1 VNVVI
6 WKNCLKIKIDEKIN
20 DISDENIINLFCF
33 ISAFQRVE
41 TKKGNEYD
49 KAWLKVEYMQGFEV
63 NEYINIFKIIRKPFL
78 YDFVKYFKSINE
90 KYSSQNSETKLNLD
104 DYFNQID
111 ELSQEILII
120 MVFDIESKKDE
131 IMKIK
136 EIIKE
141 SLKINNM
148 DEEIFKM

>member
-1 VNVVI
+1 MNVVI

-120 MVFDIESKKDE
+120 MVFDIESKEDE

>member
-1 VNVVI
+1 
-6 WKNCLKIKIDEKIN
+6 
-20 DISDENIINLFCF
+20 
-33 ISAFQRVE
+33 
-41 TKKGNEYD
+41 
-49 KAWLKVEYMQGFEV
+49 MQGFEV

-78 YDFVKYFKSINE
+78 YDFVKYFKSIDE
-90 KYSSQNSETKLNLD
+90 KYVSQNSETKLNLD

-111 ELSQEILII
+111 EISQEILII
-120 MVFDIESKKDE
+120 MVFNIESKRDE

-148 DEEIFKM
+148 DKEIFKI

>member
-1 VNVVI
+1 MNVVI

-78 YDFVKYFKSINE
+78 YDFVKYFKSIDE

>member
-1 VNVVI
+1 MNVVI

-20 DISDENIINLFCF
+20 DISNENIINLFCF

-49 KAWLKVEYMQGFEV
+49 KAWLKVDYMQVFEV

>member
-1 VNVVI
+1 
-6 WKNCLKIKIDEKIN
+6 
-20 DISDENIINLFCF
+20 LFCF

-78 YDFVKYFKSINE
+78 YDFVKYFKSIDE
-90 KYSSQNSETKLNLD
+90 KYGSQNSETKLNLD

-111 ELSQEILII
+111 EISQEILII
-120 MVFDIESKKDE
+120 MVFNIESKRDE

-148 DEEIFKM
+148 DKEIFKI

>member
-1 VNVVI
+1 
-6 WKNCLKIKIDEKIN
+6 
-20 DISDENIINLFCF
+20 
-33 ISAFQRVE
+33 
-41 TKKGNEYD
+41 
-49 KAWLKVEYMQGFEV
+49 MQVFEV

>member
-1 VNVVI
+1 
-6 WKNCLKIKIDEKIN
+6 
-20 DISDENIINLFCF
+20 
-33 ISAFQRVE
+33 
-41 TKKGNEYD
+41 
-49 KAWLKVEYMQGFEV
+49 MQGFEV

-120 MVFDIESKKDE
+120 MVFDIESKEDE

>member
-1 VNVVI
+1 MNVVI
-6 WKNCLKIKIDEKIN
+6 WENCLKIKIDEKIN
-20 DISDENIINLFCF
+20 DISEENIIDLFCF

-78 YDFVKYFKSINE
+78 YDFVKYFKSIDE
-90 KYSSQNSETKLNLD
+90 KYGSQNSETKLNLD

-111 ELSQEILII
+111 EISQEILIV
-120 MVFDIESKKDE
+120 MVFNIESKKDE

-141 SLKINNM
+141 SLKINSM
-148 DEEIFKM
+148 DKEIFKI

>member
-1 VNVVI
+1 
-6 WKNCLKIKIDEKIN
+6 
-20 DISDENIINLFCF
+20 
-33 ISAFQRVE
+33 
-41 TKKGNEYD
+41 
-49 KAWLKVEYMQGFEV
+49 MQGFEV

>member
-1 VNVVI
+1 
-6 WKNCLKIKIDEKIN
+6 
-20 DISDENIINLFCF
+20 
-33 ISAFQRVE
+33 
-41 TKKGNEYD
+41 
-49 KAWLKVEYMQGFEV
+49 MQGFEV

-78 YDFVKYFKSINE
+78 YDFVKYFKSIDE

>member
-1 VNVVI
+1 
-6 WKNCLKIKIDEKIN
+6 
-20 DISDENIINLFCF
+20 
-33 ISAFQRVE
+33 VE

-49 KAWLKVEYMQGFEV
+49 KAWIKVEYMQGFEV
-63 NEYINIFKIIRKPFL
+63 NEYINIFKIVRRPFL
-78 YDFVKYFKSINE
+78 YDFVKYFRSINE
-90 KYSSQNSETKLNLD
+90 KYGSQNSATKLNLD

-120 MVFDIESKKDE
+120 MVFNIESEKNE
-131 IMKIK
+131 IMRIK

-148 DEEIFKM
+148 DKEIFKI

>member
-6 WKNCLKIKIDEKIN
+6 WENCLKIKIDEKIN
-20 DISDENIINLFCF
+20 DISEENIIDLFCF

-78 YDFVKYFKSINE
+78 YDFVKYFKSIDE
-90 KYSSQNSETKLNLD
+90 KYGSQNSETKLNLN

-111 ELSQEILII
+111 EISQEILII
-120 MVFDIESKKDE
+120 MVFNIESKRDE

-148 DEEIFKM
+148 DKEIFKI

>member
-1 VNVVI
+1 
-6 WKNCLKIKIDEKIN
+6 
-20 DISDENIINLFCF
+20 
-33 ISAFQRVE
+33 
-41 TKKGNEYD
+41 
-49 KAWLKVEYMQGFEV
+49 MQGFEV

-78 YDFVKYFKSINE
+78 YDFVKYFKSIDE
-90 KYSSQNSETKLNLD
+90 KYGSQNSETKLNLD

-111 ELSQEILII
+111 EISQEILII
-120 MVFDIESKKDE
+120 MVFNIESKRDE

-148 DEEIFKM
+148 DKEIFKI